1 MIAGAKK
8 LGLSEADATTL
19 TIQTIVGSAALL
31 AESGESASVLREK
44 VTSPN
49 GTTAAALA
57 SFESSN
63 LAQIVADAMAAAHK
77 RSQELA

>member
-1 MIAGAKK
+1 V
-8 LGLSEADATTL
+8 
-19 TIQTIVGSAALL
+19 QTIVGAAALL
-31 AESGESASVLREK
+31 DQSGDSPTVLREK

-57 SFESSN
+57 SFADSDIQ
-63 LAQIVADAMAAAHK
+63 AIVAQAMAAAAH

>member
-1 MIAGAKK
+1 VGA
-8 LGLSEADATTL
+8 
-19 TIQTIVGSAALL
+19 AALL
-31 AESGESASVLREK
+31 ETSGNTPTTLREK

-57 SFESSN
+57 SFNESG
-63 LAQIVADAMAAAHK
+63 LKAIVAQAMSAAAK